1 MNFSSRSFRAFAAV
15 LFATALGGSSTAQGE
30 VHPTQNPIADR
41 FIVVLS
47 PDAAEQ
53 SIGAPRTTAQVASD
67 LAGFYGG
74 QTVRTFDHA
83 IHGFAFQG
91 SSAAAENLSRDARV
105 AYVAQ
110 DGLVTLSGGVETP
123 APWGLDRI
131 DQREETLN
139 AEYIYAGEGT
149 GVDVYVVDT
158 GIRSTHDDFGGRVD
172 MATSF
177 TAIDDGHGAEDCYG
191 HGTVV
196 AGVVGG
202 ATYGVAKGVTLHSVR
217 VVGCDGMGSIAN
229 SIAGIDWIT
238 ARQQAPGARRAVVNM
253 SLYNGFSFPLED
265 AVGAAIAAG
274 VVVVAAAGN
283 DNLDTP
289 CYISPQRMPAVITV
303 GASDG
308 GSARWGASNY
318 GECLDLFAPGEGIA
332 STYMRND
339 QDTTIMSGTSVAA
352 PMVAGTAALVLAAN
366 PAATPAE
373 VQNLIV
379 AGATLDALTDIGEGS
394 PNLLL
399 YTAIALDGSPQAIFG
414 DGFESGDEMG
424 WLPADNRNGE

>member
-1 MNFSSRSFRAFAAV
+1 MTSMNRFNCALIALSTST
-15 LFATALGGSSTAQGE
+15 LLGGTAAFGAIQ
-30 VHPTQNPIADR
+30 PADRPIADSY
-41 FIVVLS
+41 IVGLRA
-47 PDAAEQ
+47 DAGTQ
-53 SIGAPRTTAQVASD
+53 SIGAPRTTSQVAND

-74 QTVRTFDHA
+74 RTVRTFESA
-83 IHGFAFQG
+83 LKGFAFHG
-91 SSAAAENLSRDARV
+91 SSAAADNLSRDPRV

-110 DGLVTLSGGVETP
+110 DGLVTLSGGVQAP

-131 DQREETLN
+131 DQREEALDS
-139 AEYIYAGEGT
+139 EYSYSGDGN
-149 GVDVYVVDT
+149 GVDVYIVDT

-172 MATSF
+172 MEASF

-196 AGVVGG
+196 AGVVGS

-217 VVGCDGMGSIAN
+217 VVGCDGTGSIAN

-253 SLYNGFSFPLED
+253 SLYNGFSTPLEE
-265 AVGAAIAAG
+265 AVGASIAAG
-274 VVVVAAAGN
+274 VVFVSSAGN
-283 DNLDTP
+283 DDLDIP
-289 CYISPQRMPAVITV
+289 CYVSPQRMPAVITV

-308 GSARWGASNY
+308 ASARWTASNY
-318 GECLDLFAPGEGIA
+318 GECLDLFAPGADIT
-332 STYMRND
+332 STFVRND

-352 PMVAGTAALVLAAN
+352 PMVAGTAALVLAAH

-373 VQNLIV
+373 VQEMIV
-379 AGATLDALTDIGEGS
+379 AAATPDVLSDIGAGS

-399 YTAIALDGSPQAIFG
+399 YTADIAGTTIEAIFG
-414 DGFESGDEMG
+414 DGFESGDVDG
-424 WLPADNRNGE
+424 WFPPDTLTGD